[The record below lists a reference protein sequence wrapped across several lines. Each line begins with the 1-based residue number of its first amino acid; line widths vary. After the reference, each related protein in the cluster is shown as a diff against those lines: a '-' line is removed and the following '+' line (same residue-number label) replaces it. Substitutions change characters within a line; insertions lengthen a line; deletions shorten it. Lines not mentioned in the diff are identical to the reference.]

1 MRTLSTAAAAAMAA
15 ASVPLALLVEMDL
28 SSPLNL
34 NTSNLD
40 LVVSGTTYYGTKG
53 LGRIGALQDTAAE
66 LRGLQFELSGVPSD
80 LLSLALTEPVQGK
93 AVRIKT
99 AVFDPDTYAA
109 LDVRLRWAGR
119 LDVMAV
125 NDGEQSATI
134 SVTAEHAGIDLVRP
148 ASSLYTDAEQQRLA
162 PGDLFLQF
170 LAEQVEQRVVWPA
183 REFFLRK

>member
-1 MRTLSTAAAAAMAA
+1 MRTLTTAAATALTGEA
-15 ASVPLALLVEMDL
+15 VPIALLVEMDL

-53 LGRIGALQDTAAE
+53 LGRIGAMQDTASE

-80 LLSLALTEPVQGK
+80 LLSLALSEPVQGK
-93 AVRIKT
+93 AVRIK
-99 AVFDPDTYAA
+99 AAILDPSTYAV

-119 LDVMAV
+119 LDVMAIS
-125 NDGEQSATI
+125 DGEPAGTI

-148 ASSLYTDAEQQRLA
+148 ASSMYTDAEQQRLA
-162 PGDLFLQF
+162 TGDLFFQF
-170 LAEQVEQRVVWPA
+170 LADQVEQRVVWPA
-183 REFFLRK
+183 KEFFRR